1 MRSTSILQKQS
12 TTTDDWCAFQI
23 DTDQRADKQSTKT
36 DERHV
41 KRYKQSTQRTMG
53 HDDINCTVIS
63 TTTTQQSTNNGYKIK
78 MSTTDRDR
86 NQEANDNEPAAPVPR
101 TPARRPAQLKDSD
114 DSLDNAGVPV
124 VTPARPTARA
134 TEQSRPTR
142 AAPHPRDPTN
152 SPPRQRPRV
161 ASQFSRNASRHTR
174 LPLSGQASSGGWKL
188 VWDIPPDA
196 NDPNL
201 NALIEAA
208 RTADLW
214 PDDFIAVVEQ
224 NIEVRQQQPLF
235 ANTTET
241 VPVLAGLTDQF
252 NRRCVQLQ
260 YCKNNQPKRTVGPL
274 IQLKRINGRPFQFN
288 RRCVQLQYCKNNQ
301 PQLTTGALFKL
312 IQINGPTNNQ
322 PKQTNVTS
330 NATNNQPN
338 VRWAMTI
345 SIAP

>member
-12 TTTDDWCAFQI
+12 TTTDDWCDFQI
-23 DTDQRADKQSTKT
+23 ETDQRADKQSTKT

-53 HDDINCTVIS
+53 HHDINCTVIS
-63 TTTTQQSTNNGYKIK
+63 TTTTQQSTNNGHKIK

-201 NALIEAA
+201 TALIEAA

-214 PDDFIAVVEQ
+214 PDDFIAAVEQ
-224 NIEVRQQQPLF
+224 TIEVRQQQPLF

-241 VPVLAGLTDQF
+241 VPVLAGLTDQSKTRL
-252 NRRCVQLQ
+252 NPKTVAIYGEGLQ
-260 YCKNNQPKRTVGPL
+260 SMNIDNITSIYDILKLENNAQFTV
-274 IQLKRINGRPFQFN
+274 
-288 RRCVQLQYCKNNQ
+288 
-301 PQLTTGALFKL
+301 
-312 IQINGPTNNQ
+312 
-322 PKQTNVTS
+322 KQTKFNLTFIVMPSVGKVPSVKNSAGISFTS
-330 NATNNQPN
+330 PALWHHAIQYRYA
-338 VRWAMTI
+338 VI
-345 SIAP
+345 IL